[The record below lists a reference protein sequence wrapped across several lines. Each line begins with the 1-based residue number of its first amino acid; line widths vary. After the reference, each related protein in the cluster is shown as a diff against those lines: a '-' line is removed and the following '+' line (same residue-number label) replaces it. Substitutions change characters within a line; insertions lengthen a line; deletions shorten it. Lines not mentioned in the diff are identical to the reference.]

1 MNNQYSP
8 SGYDKVR
15 ALQFFCI
22 VVINDSRISSA
33 EPRIQ
38 VKLSPNS
45 RRRKPYQQIIK
56 RRSLVETAVLF
67 IADSVGLKNK
77 KARSF
82 EFFLKEKKIAS
93 TEPTYKFEIL
103 KVRTHYQLH
112 GDTVSLVNAFRTNE
126 ILL

>member
-15 ALQFFCI
+15 ALQFFFI

-45 RRRKPYQQIIK
+45 RRRTGKPYQQIIK

-77 KARSF
+77 KAVH
-82 EFFLKEKKIAS
+82 LKFKK
-93 TEPTYKFEIL
+93 KR
-103 KVRTHYQLH
+103 K
-112 GDTVSLVNAFRTNE
+112 
-126 ILL
+126 

>member
-15 ALQFFCI
+15 ALQFFFI

-45 RRRKPYQQIIK
+45 RRRTGKPYQQIIK

-67 IADSVGLKNK
+67 IADSVDLKNK
-77 KARSF
+77 KAVH
-82 EFFLKEKKIAS
+82 LKFKK
-93 TEPTYKFEIL
+93 KR
-103 KVRTHYQLH
+103 K
-112 GDTVSLVNAFRTNE
+112 
-126 ILL
+126 